1 MKVAT
6 GIYNNKEI
14 IGVIK
19 NGLFYPFKDNLIDAD
34 SVNELISK
42 YSLEDLLNVKYNKSI
57 NLNQVKLLAAI
68 PNPKQDILALGL
80 NYVEHAKESMSFKQE
95 IFSLGTAPVY
105 FSKRTSN
112 IITDGDYIDGHFDI
126 VDSLDYEV
134 ELAFIISKDCYQ
146 VTKEEAI
153 NYVFGYTVFNDVSA
167 RNQQSLH
174 KQWYYGKSLDTF
186 SVMGNY
192 IVTKDEFDGFPKVN
206 IKSIINDEVRQN
218 SNTERLIYDIPYII
232 NDLSKG
238 MTLKSGTIIITG
250 TPENSGMGYKPPR
263 FLKKGDKVT
272 CSIDK
277 IGSITNIIK

>member
-6 GIYNNKEI
+6 GIYNSKEI

-19 NGLFYPFKDNLIDAD
+19 NDLFYPFKDNRIEAD

-174 KQWYYGKSLDTF
+174 KQ
-186 SVMGNY
+186 
-192 IVTKDEFDGFPKVN
+192 
-206 IKSIINDEVRQN
+206 
-218 SNTERLIYDIPYII
+218 
-232 NDLSKG
+232 
-238 MTLKSGTIIITG
+238 
-250 TPENSGMGYKPPR
+250 
-263 FLKKGDKVT
+263 
-272 CSIDK
+272 
-277 IGSITNIIK
+277 